1 MIQEKG
7 RAIRMNIDN
16 EYVMMDVDTMRMAT
30 PFKDAVGAEDG
41 VRLTERGTFIFDPT
55 LEITAEVIH
64 DFIQLHKSHRLP
76 ILLENHYMYQ
86 GSHKILTKEQ
96 CLNELIQMPDN
107 RLVVNFAKYIV
118 DTYNGYFIGIPI
130 KIKNEDDNVTKAIQ
144 EFIKRSDLNDNFA
157 ELSKLCAIYGNAY
170 AYMYQGSDAKTYMTY
185 NSPLDM
191 FVIYDDSIEQNP
203 LAAVRFWENQR
214 KSESYIKAEVFIGNK
229 RYIYDERTGPNLQED
244 NSYNVIYEG
253 LPIIEF
259 VENDDRMC
267 VFQHV
272 KTLINQ
278 FNSALSEK
286 ANDVEYFANAYLKIL
301 GAKVDNATMTVMQAN
316 RVINA
321 TGAGA
326 QQVEIDFI
334 QKPDA
339 DATAEHLLDRLMDL
353 IFIIAMVA
361 NTTDDTYGNAS
372 GTALEFKLQ
381 DMRNMSIAKERK
393 FTSSLREV
401 FKLWSKVP
409 RNVPNPEAWINNTY
423 VFTENIPRNVKEEIE
438 NAKNLEGVVT
448 KETQLEQL
456 SFIDDVQGEI
466 TQMEKE
472 AQENMEKF
480 SSLIPMNG
488 QQTDNNVGQSEEP
501 EDETNEV

>member
-1 MIQEKG
+1 
-7 RAIRMNIDN
+7 MNIN
-16 EYVMMDVDTMRMAT
+16 GEYVMMDVNAMRNAT
-30 PFKDAVGAEDG
+30 PFKDAVGTEDG
-41 VRLTERGTFIFDPT
+41 VRMTEKGTFIFDPE
-55 LEITAEVIH
+55 LDISADVIY
-64 DFIQLHKSHRLP
+64 DFIRLHKENRVPL
-76 ILLENHYMYQ
+76 LLENHYMYQ
-86 GSHKILTKEQ
+86 GTHGILTKDAP
-96 CLNELIQMPDN
+96 LNELINMPDN

-130 KIKNEDDNVTKAIQ
+130 KIKNEKDQITEAIQ
-144 EFIKRSDLNDNFA
+144 EFVKRSDLNDNFA

-170 AYMYQGSDAKTYMTY
+170 AYVYQGSDGKTYMTY
-185 NSPLDM
+185 NGPLDM
-191 FVIYDDSIEQNP
+191 FVVYDDTIEQNP
-203 LAAVRFWENQR
+203 LFAVRFWQVQR
-214 KSESYIKAEVFIGNK
+214 KGLSYVKGEVYVGNTKFIYSEEK
-229 RYIYDERTGPNLQED
+229 GPELIED
-244 NSYNVIYEG
+244 LTYQSVMDG
-253 LPIIEF
+253 MPIVEF

-278 FNSALSEK
+278 FNEAISSK

-321 TGAGA
+321 TGVGA
-326 QQVEIDFI
+326 QNVEIDFI

-401 FKLWSKVP
+401 FKLWFSVP
-409 RNVPNPEAWINNTY
+409 RNVSDRDAWINNTY

-438 NAKNLEGVVT
+438 NAKNLEGIAT

-466 TQMEKE
+466 RQMEKE
-472 AQENMEKF
+472 SEENMKRAAEM
-480 SSLIPMNG
+480 IPMNG
-488 QQTDNNVGQSEEP
+488 NQNTAEEET
-501 EDETNEV
+501 EDEV